1 MLKLV
6 TVGDG
11 DTVELFGGIDDGN
24 CVVSLCCVVALTGG
38 CVVTAYDVIASCCV
52 TDICI
57 VVWLLAVVVSIAAFT
72 NMQ

>member
-24 CVVSLCCVVALTGG
+24 CVVSLCCVVAFTGG
-38 CVVTAYDVIASCCV
+38 CVVTAYDVISAC
-52 TDICI
+52 
-57 VVWLLAVVVSIAAFT
+57 
-72 NMQ
+72 